1 MRHLVQLAGLTI
13 GSFLSATTRIALS
26 MRQDR
31 GTLQTNTY
39 LKNHRLET
47 KQKSDRGANCVCFGT
62 LGRRGDA

>member
-1 MRHLVQLAGLTI
+1 MRRLVQLAGLTI
-13 GSFLSATTRIALS
+13 GLSATTRIALS

-47 KQKSDRGANCVCFGT
+47 KQE
-62 LGRRGDA
+62 